1 LYATFGDMKS
11 VARGKWRHATN
22 ECRDRDLRLAVQ
34 LTVTQLTAG
43 ALWADVTGL
52 IAETE
57 ASRHRKNKKQSL
69 AGNFRRKLFMAP
81 STPNEQER
89 RPEVGAGFDAVIVGA
104 GFAGLYMLHRLRG
117 LGFTA
122 RVYEAGGG
130 VGGTW
135 YWNRYPG
142 ARCDVESMQYSFSF
156 SEELDQQWD
165 WSEKY
170 APQPEILAYANHVAD
185 RFDLRRHIRF
195 DTRVTVAS
203 FDEAAK
209 CWRIETGRS
218 DKVSAKFCIMAVG
231 CLSATN
237 HPPFKG
243 REEFRGPVYHT
254 GEWPHQ
260 GVDFTGLRVGIIG
273 TGSSAIQSIPIIAQ
287 QASALTVF
295 QRTATYSVPAW
306 NAKLTPEYRST
317 IKADY
322 PALRAKARAR
332 PTGFYFPFNMQ
343 PALDATEEE
352 RERQYQE
359 AWERGG
365 LPFLG
370 AFGDLLFEKAANDT
384 IAEFARRKIRSIV
397 KDPATAELLCPDN
410 VFGCKRLC
418 VDTDYFETY
427 NLPHVKLVDVSK
439 TPIKRFTADGIEVNS
454 VDYPFDAI
462 ICATGFA
469 AMTGSFD
476 KIRITGRHGKTLA
489 EKWREGPRAY
499 LGVATAGFPNLFTI
513 TGPGSPSVLAS
524 MIQAIE
530 QHVDWMADCMAH
542 MRDIGA
548 ATIEAVPHYEDE
560 WVEHVNEVSK
570 VSLRSTCSSWYVGAN
585 IPGRPRVFMPYI
597 GGFPVYV
604 QKCNEVMSNGFEG
617 FVIEGANAG
626 NEAPRVRLTER
637 WRVPLDIEVISPA
650 AVAARRVPVV

>member
-1 LYATFGDMKS
+1 
-11 VARGKWRHATN
+11 
-22 ECRDRDLRLAVQ
+22 
-34 LTVTQLTAG
+34 
-43 ALWADVTGL
+43 
-52 IAETE
+52 
-57 ASRHRKNKKQSL
+57 
-69 AGNFRRKLFMAP
+69 MAP
-81 STPNEQER
+81 STNNQEQR
-89 RPEVGAGFDAVIVGA
+89 QPEIGAVFDAVVVGA

-156 SEELDQQWD
+156 SEDLDQQWD

-170 APQPEILAYANHVAD
+170 APQPEILSYANHVAD
-185 RFDLRRHIRF
+185 RFGLRPHIAF
-195 DTRVTVAS
+195 DTRVTSAS

-209 CWRIETGRS
+209 CWRIETDRGDR
-218 DKVSAKFCIMAVG
+218 VSAKFCIMAVG
-231 CLSATN
+231 CLSAAN
-237 HPPFKG
+237 RPAFKG
-243 REEFRGPVYHT
+243 IEEFRGPLYHT
-254 GEWPHQ
+254 GQWPHQ
-260 GVDFTGLRVGIIG
+260 GVDFTGLRAGVIG

-287 QASALTVF
+287 QASQLTVF

-306 NAKLTPEYRST
+306 NQRLTPEYRQT

-343 PALDATEEE
+343 PALQATPEQ
-352 RERQYQE
+352 RERLYEE

-384 IAEFARRKIRSIV
+384 IAEFARNKIRGIV

-418 VDTDYFETY
+418 VDTGYFETY

-439 TPIKRFTADGIEVNS
+439 TPIERFTTDGIEVGG
-454 VDYPFDAI
+454 VEYPLDI
-462 ICATGFA
+462 VVCATGFA

-476 KIRITGRHGKTLA
+476 RIRITGRDGLTLS
-489 EKWREGPRAY
+489 EKWQAGPRAY
-499 LGVATAGFPNLFTI
+499 LGVASAGFPNLFMI

-542 MRDIGA
+542 LRDLGA
-548 ATIEAVPHYEDE
+548 ATIEPMQHDEDD

-585 IPGRPRVFMPYI
+585 IAGRPRVFMPYI
-597 GGFPVYV
+597 GGFPIYV

-617 FVIEGANAG
+617 FAIEGADTANQP
-626 NEAPRVRLTER
+626 PRVRLTER
-637 WRVPLDIEVISPA
+637 WRVPLDIDVISPA
-650 AVAARRVPVV
+650 AIAARRVPVV

>member
-1 LYATFGDMKS
+1 MGFSTGNQPERPPEAG
-11 VARGKWRHATN
+11 
-22 ECRDRDLRLAVQ
+22 
-34 LTVTQLTAG
+34 TV
-43 ALWADVTGL
+43 
-52 IAETE
+52 
-57 ASRHRKNKKQSL
+57 
-69 AGNFRRKLFMAP
+69 
-81 STPNEQER
+81 
-89 RPEVGAGFDAVIVGA
+89 FDAVIVGA
-104 GFAGLYMLHRLRG
+104 GFAGMYMLHRLRG

-122 RVYEAGGG
+122 RVYEAGSG

-170 APQPEILAYANHVAD
+170 APQPEILSYANHVAD
-185 RFDLRRHIRF
+185 RFDLRQHIRF
-195 DTRVTVAS
+195 DTRVTAAT
-203 FDEAAK
+203 FDETAK
-209 CWRIETGRS
+209 SWRIETDRG
-218 DKVSAKFCIMAVG
+218 DHVTAKFCIMAVG
-231 CLSATN
+231 CLSAAN
-237 HPPFKG
+237 RPPFKG
-243 REEFRGPVYHT
+243 REEFRGPIYHT

-260 GVDFTGLRVGIIG
+260 GVDFTGLRVGVIG

-306 NAKLTPEYRST
+306 NEKLTPEYRKT

-332 PTGFYFPFNMQ
+332 PTGFYFPFNMK
-343 PALDATEEE
+343 PALEATPAE

-370 AFGDLLFEKAANDT
+370 AYGDLLFEKAANDT
-384 IAEFARRKIRSIV
+384 IAEFARRKIREIV
-397 KDPATAELLCPDN
+397 KDPTTAELLCPDN

-418 VDTDYFETY
+418 VDTGYFETY

-439 TPIKRFTADGIEVNS
+439 TPIERFTADGIEVDGVEYS
-454 VDYPFDAI
+454 LDAVV
-462 ICATGFA
+462 CATGFA
-469 AMTGSFD
+469 AMTGSYD
-476 KIRITGRHGKTLA
+476 RMRITGRDGVTLA
-489 EKWREGPRAY
+489 EKWRAGPRAY
-499 LGVATAGFPNLFTI
+499 LGVASTGFPNLFTI

-548 ATIEAVPHYEDE
+548 ETLEPIQHYEDE
-560 WVEHVNEVSK
+560 WIEHVNEVSK

-597 GGFPVYV
+597 GGFPIYV
-604 QKCNEVMSNGFEG
+604 QKCNEVMTNGFEG
-617 FVIEGANAG
+617 FVMDGADSR

-637 WRVPLDIEVISPA
+637 WRVPLDIDVISPA
-650 AVAARRVPVV
+650 AIAARRVPVV

>member
-1 LYATFGDMKS
+1 M
-11 VARGKWRHATN
+11 VAGKQ
-22 ECRDRDLRLAVQ
+22 DQ
-34 LTVTQLTAG
+34 Q
-43 ALWADVTGL
+43 
-52 IAETE
+52 
-57 ASRHRKNKKQSL
+57 Q
-69 AGNFRRKLFMAP
+69 
-81 STPNEQER
+81 
-89 RPEVGAGFDAVIVGA
+89 RPAEVGAVFDAVIVGA
-104 GFAGLYMLHRLRG
+104 GFAGMYMLHRLRG

-122 RVYEAGGG
+122 RVYEVGGG

-185 RFDLRRHIRF
+185 RFDLRQHIRF
-195 DTRVTVAS
+195 DTRVTAAS

-209 CWRIETGRS
+209 GWRIETDRGDR
-218 DKVSAKFCIMAVG
+218 VFAKFCIMAIG
-231 CLSATN
+231 CLSAAN

-243 REEFRGPVYHT
+243 REDFRGPVYHT
-254 GEWPHQ
+254 GEWPHE

-306 NAKLTPEYRST
+306 NAKLTPEYRQS

-332 PTGFYFPFNMQ
+332 PTGFYFPFNMK
-343 PALDATEEE
+343 PALEASPEE
-352 RERQYQE
+352 RERQYEE
-359 AWERGG
+359 AWGRGG

-370 AFGDLLFEKAANDT
+370 AFGDLLFEKEANDT
-384 IAEFARRKIRSIV
+384 IAEFARNKIRGIV
-397 KDPATAELLCPDN
+397 KDPATAELLCPSN

-418 VDTDYFETY
+418 VDTGYFETY

-439 TPIKRFTADGIEVNS
+439 TPIERFTTNGIEIDGS
-454 VDYPFDAI
+454 EYQFDAI
-462 ICATGFA
+462 VSATGFA

-476 KIRITGRHGKTLA
+476 KIRITGRNGQTLS
-489 EKWREGPRAY
+489 EKWRAGPRAY
-499 LGVATAGFPNLFTI
+499 LGVATVGFPNLFTI

-542 MRDIGA
+542 IRDIGA
-548 ATIEAVPHYEDE
+548 DTIEPIEQYQDE

-570 VSLRSTCSSWYVGAN
+570 ISLRSTCSSWYVGAN

-597 GGFPVYV
+597 GGFPIYV

-617 FVIEGANAG
+617 FVIDGADPR

-637 WRVPLDIEVISPA
+637 WRVPLDIDVISPA

>member
-1 LYATFGDMKS
+1 MPPQD
-11 VARGKWRHATN
+11 
-22 ECRDRDLRLAVQ
+22 Q
-34 LTVTQLTAG
+34 P
-43 ALWADVTGL
+43 
-52 IAETE
+52 
-57 ASRHRKNKKQSL
+57 HR
-69 AGNFRRKLFMAP
+69 AP
-81 STPNEQER
+81 K
-89 RPEVGAGFDAVIVGA
+89 VGVDFDAIIVGA
-104 GFAGLYMLHRLRG
+104 GFAGMYMLHRLRG

-170 APQPEILAYANHVAD
+170 APQPEILSYANHVAD
-185 RFDLRRHIRF
+185 RFDLRRHILF
-195 DTRVTVAS
+195 DTRVTAAT
-203 FDEAAK
+203 FDEQAK
-209 CWRIETGRS
+209 CWRIETDRGDR
-218 DKVSAKFCIMAVG
+218 VSAKFCIMAVG
-231 CLSATN
+231 CLSAAN
-237 HPPFKG
+237 HVPFKG
-243 REEFRGPVYHT
+243 REDFKGPIYHT
-254 GEWPHQ
+254 GEWPHE
-260 GVDFTGLRVGIIG
+260 GVDFTGLRVGVIG
-273 TGSSAIQSIPIIAQ
+273 TGSSAIQSIPIIAE

-295 QRTATYSVPAW
+295 QRTATYTVPAW
-306 NAKLTPEYRST
+306 NEKLTPEYCRAV
-317 IKADY
+317 KADY

-332 PTGFYFPFNMQ
+332 PTGFYFPFNMK
-343 PALDATEEE
+343 PALEATPEE
-352 RERQYQE
+352 RTRQYEE
-359 AWERGG
+359 AWQRGG

-370 AFGDLLFEKAANDT
+370 AYGDLLFEKAANDT
-384 IAEFARRKIRSIV
+384 IADFAREKIRSIV
-397 KDPATAELLCPDN
+397 KDPATADLLCPHN

-418 VDTDYFETY
+418 VDTGYFETY
-427 NLPHVKLVDVSK
+427 NLPHVKLVDVSE
-439 TPIKRFTADGIEVNS
+439 TPIERFTAGGIEVNGTE
-454 VDYPFDAI
+454 YPLDAI
-462 ICATGFA
+462 VCATGFA

-476 KIRITGRHGKTLA
+476 KIAITGRGGRTLA
-489 EKWREGPRAY
+489 EKWRAGPRAY

-548 ATIEAVPHYEDE
+548 ATIEPVQADEDE
-560 WVEHVNEVSK
+560 WVEHVNDVSK
-570 VSLRSTCSSWYVGAN
+570 ISLRSTCSSWYVGTN

-597 GGFPVYV
+597 GGFPIYV

-617 FVIEGANAG
+617 FVMEGGDLG